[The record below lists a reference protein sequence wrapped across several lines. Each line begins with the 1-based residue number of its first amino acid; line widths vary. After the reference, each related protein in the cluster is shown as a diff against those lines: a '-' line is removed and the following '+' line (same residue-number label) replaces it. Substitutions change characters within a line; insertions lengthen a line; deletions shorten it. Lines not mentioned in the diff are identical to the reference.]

1 MKTIDPARVERIL
14 AEANLRVGSGNGVN
28 GKIDVCVMQAV
39 DYITGGDGISDHP
52 ECADLVISEFCIRLN
67 DAPRFAKWRDELKP
81 YIVRIAGTKA
91 DEATSRKR
99 AYMCADWAIR
109 TIAPHAFG
117 FWADVVPARR
127 VEALSWAT
135 RLRDLP
141 AVTDKQSANTARD
154 VCNEANKAE
163 SAAIAAI
170 AANAAYAAYA
180 AANAAYAAAA
190 DNAYAAADAAAD
202 NAYAAAADN
211 AYAAADAA
219 AAAADNAYAAA
230 DAAVAN
236 AYAADAF
243 TRFLWESSLAQL
255 DAIIALTETNVPA

>member
-1 MKTIDPARVERIL
+1 MTIIDQTRVERIL

-39 DYITGGDGISDHP
+39 DYITGGDGSSDHP

-154 VCNEANKAE
+154 VCNEANKAA

-170 AANAAYAAYA
+170 AANAAYAA
-180 AANAAYAAAA
+180 ANAAYADAAAYAAAAAAAA
-190 DNAYAAADAAAD
+190 DNAYNA
-202 NAYAAAADN
+202 AYAA
-211 AYAAADAA
+211 YAA
-219 AAAADNAYAAA
+219 AAAADNAYA
-230 DAAVAN
+230 
-236 AYAADAF
+236 F
-243 TRFLWESSLAQL
+243 TRVLWESSLAQL

>member
-180 AANAAYAAAA
+180 AANAAYA
-190 DNAYAAADAAAD
+190 DAAA
-202 NAYAAAADN
+202 NAAAAAADN
-211 AYAAADAA
+211 AYNAANAAAAAA
-219 AAAADNAYAAA
+219 AAAADNAYAYAA
-230 DAAVAN
+230 AYAAAVAADN
-236 AYAADAF
+236 AYAF
-243 TRFLWESSLAQL
+243 TRVLWESSLAQL

>member
-1 MKTIDPARVERIL
+1 MTIIDQTRVERIL

-39 DYITGGDGISDHP
+39 DYITGGDGSSDHP

-154 VCNEANKAE
+154 VCNEANKAA

-170 AANAAYAAYA
+170 AANAAYAA
-180 AANAAYAAAA
+180 ANAAYADAAAYAAAAAAAA
-190 DNAYAAADAAAD
+190 DNAYNA
-202 NAYAAAADN
+202 AYAA
-211 AYAAADAA
+211 YAA
-219 AAAADNAYAAA
+219 AAAADNAYA
-230 DAAVAN
+230 
-236 AYAADAF
+236 F
-243 TRFLWESSLAQL
+243 TRVLWESSLAQL
-255 DAIIALTETNVPA
+255 DAIIALTETNVPASGLEGVTASPSILETRI

>member
-1 MKTIDPARVERIL
+1 MTIIDQTRVERIL

-39 DYITGGDGISDHP
+39 DYITGGDGSSDHP

-154 VCNEANKAE
+154 VCNEANKAA
-163 SAAIAAI
+163 SAAIAAIAAI
-170 AANAAYAAYA
+170 AANAAYAAANAAYADA
-180 AANAAYAAAA
+180 AANAAAAAA
-190 DNAYAAADAAAD
+190 DNA
-202 NAYAAAADN
+202 AYAAN
-211 AYAAADAA
+211 APA
-219 AAAADNAYAAA
+219 AAAADNAYAYAA
-230 DAAVAN
+230 AYAAAVAADN
-236 AYAADAF
+236 AYAF
-243 TRFLWESSLAQL
+243 TRVLWESSLAQL

>member
-39 DYITGGDGISDHP
+39 DYITGGDGSSDHP

-154 VCNEANKAE
+154 VCNEANKAA

-170 AANAAYAAYA
+170 AATAANAAYA
-180 AANAAYAAAA
+180 AANAAYA
-190 DNAYAAADAAAD
+190 DAAA
-202 NAYAAAADN
+202 NAAAAAADN
-211 AYAAADAA
+211 AAYAANAPA
-219 AAAADNAYAAA
+219 AAAADNAYAYAA
-230 DAAVAN
+230 AYAAAVAADN
-236 AYAADAF
+236 AYAF
-243 TRFLWESSLAQL
+243 TRVLWESSLAQL